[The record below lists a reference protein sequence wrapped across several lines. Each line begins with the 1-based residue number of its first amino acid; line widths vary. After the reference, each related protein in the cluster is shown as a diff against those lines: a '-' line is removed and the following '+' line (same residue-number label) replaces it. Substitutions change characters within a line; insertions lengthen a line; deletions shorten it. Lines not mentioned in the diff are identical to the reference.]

1 MILRRI
7 TEHVKAQNWFA
18 VGLDFV
24 IVVAGVFV
32 GLQVSNWNEHQA
44 EKNLEKRYA
53 TYLHEEISEN
63 IEYFSDRT
71 VKYEEFQSTL
81 IGYYDY
87 LTGSRN
93 QPPAD
98 EELRGV
104 LCKFGINRYGSI
116 SSSVYDELVSS
127 GRLSLLGDWPA
138 REALNDF
145 REKLAG
151 SNASMAVADA
161 PLQRGY
167 QKLDRFLIRKSNL
180 TENAADGCVLEY
192 TLLEEDASAA
202 AVIAEIQSLE
212 LVYLIGFKRLLDS
225 AVLAQ
230 EALQK
235 GYPHIQAGQDM
246 VETDQ

>member
-18 VGLDFV
+18 VALDFL
-24 IVVAGVFV
+24 IVVVGVFV
-32 GLQVSNWNEHQA
+32 GLQVSNWNENLA
-44 EKNLEKRYA
+44 EKDLEKRYA
-53 TYLHEEISEN
+53 TYLHEEINGN
-63 IEYFSDRT
+63 IEYFTDRT
-71 VKYEEFQSTL
+71 IKYEESQNTL

-104 LCKFGINRYGSI
+104 LCKFGINRYGSTN
-116 SSSVYDELVSS
+116 SSVYDELVSS
-127 GRLSLLGDWPA
+127 GRLSLIGHWTA

-151 SNASMAVADA
+151 SNASMAVADT

-167 QKLDRFLIRKSNL
+167 QKLDRFLIRKTNL
-180 TENAADGCVLEY
+180 TENAADSCILQY
-192 TLLEEDASAA
+192 TLLEGDASAA
-202 AVIAEIQSLE
+202 AVIAEIQTLE
-212 LVYLIGFKRLLDS
+212 LVYLINFKRLLDS
-225 AVLAQ
+225 AVSTR
-230 EALQK
+230 EALQD

-246 VETDQ
+246 AETDQ